1 MKFLPKCFCIV
12 PFVFQYFTKYSLRFF
27 FNFDF
32 WYSLELKTVKV
43 AFQLVYILFI
53 NITGMSL
60 RVTDLA
66 EIDKDYVPGLMC
78 IRDMEREA
86 FEAMEMPFSTPSASG
101 QEVQL
106 HNKIKRITLD
116 NREEYVRLALHYR
129 LHEFDVQVCLFSN
142 TKVKGRLVTLS
153 LT

>member
-1 MKFLPKCFCIV
+1 
-12 PFVFQYFTKYSLRFF
+12 
-27 FNFDF
+27 
-32 WYSLELKTVKV
+32 
-43 AFQLVYILFI
+43 
-53 NITGMSL
+53 MSL

-106 HNKIKRITLD
+106 HNKIKSITLD

-129 LHEFDVQVCLFSN
+129 LHEFDVQVGVCERKMFQGFFSQLL
-142 TKVKGRLVTLS
+142 KL
-153 LT
+153 LTYLQWPSIC

>member
-1 MKFLPKCFCIV
+1 
-12 PFVFQYFTKYSLRFF
+12 
-27 FNFDF
+27 
-32 WYSLELKTVKV
+32 
-43 AFQLVYILFI
+43 
-53 NITGMSL
+53 MSL

-106 HNKIKRITLD
+106 HNKIKSITLD
-116 NREEYVRLALHYR
+116 NREEYARLALHYR
-129 LHEFDVQVCLFSN
+129 LHEFDVQVGVS
-142 TKVKGRLVTLS
+142 
-153 LT
+153 

>member
-1 MKFLPKCFCIV
+1 
-12 PFVFQYFTKYSLRFF
+12 
-27 FNFDF
+27 
-32 WYSLELKTVKV
+32 
-43 AFQLVYILFI
+43 
-53 NITGMSL
+53 MSL

-106 HNKIKRITLD
+106 HNKIQRITLD
-116 NREEYVRLALHYR
+116 NRQEYVQLALHYR
-129 LHEFDVQVCLFSN
+129 LHEFDLQVILYLFN
-142 TKVKGRLVTLS
+142 CVTLLFAILPCIFVLRAINS
-153 LT
+153 NMSMKY

>member
-1 MKFLPKCFCIV
+1 MNLCRDRSKQVVGLCNNLDVLI
-12 PFVFQYFTKYSLRFF
+12 PFS
-27 FNFDF
+27 
-32 WYSLELKTVKV
+32 S
-43 AFQLVYILFI
+43 
-53 NITGMSL
+53 GMSL

-66 EIDKDYVPGLMC
+66 EIDKDYVPGLVF

-101 QEVQL
+101 QQVQL

-129 LHEFDVQVCLFSN
+129 LHEFDLQVF
-142 TKVKGRLVTLS
+142 
-153 LT
+153 

>member
-1 MKFLPKCFCIV
+1 
-12 PFVFQYFTKYSLRFF
+12 
-27 FNFDF
+27 
-32 WYSLELKTVKV
+32 
-43 AFQLVYILFI
+43 
-53 NITGMSL
+53 MSL

-106 HNKIKRITLD
+106 HNKIKRISLD

-129 LHEFDVQVCLFSN
+129 LHEFDLQVLYFSIYLLLIYLFKNGFIVYLFVCLFVCLF
-142 TKVKGRLVTLS
+142 T
-153 LT
+153 

>member
-1 MKFLPKCFCIV
+1 MNANALSYNLWPIVITFL
-12 PFVFQYFTKYSLRFF
+12 FF
-27 FNFDF
+27 F
-32 WYSLELKTVKV
+32 S
-43 AFQLVYILFI
+43 
-53 NITGMSL
+53 GMSL

-78 IRDMEREA
+78 IRDMDET

-106 HNKIKRITLD
+106 HNKVKRITLD

-129 LHEFDVQVCLFSN
+129 LHEFDVQVSVVLGLGSN
-142 TKVKGRLVTLS
+142 YYHVSQFLS
-153 LT
+153 QKIG

>member
-1 MKFLPKCFCIV
+1 MRCICI
-12 PFVFQYFTKYSLRFF
+12 S
-27 FNFDF
+27 
-32 WYSLELKTVKV
+32 
-43 AFQLVYILFI
+43 
-53 NITGMSL
+53 TGMTL

-78 IRDMEREA
+78 IRDMERED

-106 HNKIKRITLD
+106 HNKIKRIALD

-129 LHEFDVQVCLFSN
+129 LHEFDVQVGL
-142 TKVKGRLVTLS
+142 L
-153 LT
+153 

>member
-1 MKFLPKCFCIV
+1 MKCICI
-12 PFVFQYFTKYSLRFF
+12 S
-27 FNFDF
+27 
-32 WYSLELKTVKV
+32 
-43 AFQLVYILFI
+43 
-53 NITGMSL
+53 TGMTL

-78 IRDMEREA
+78 IRDMEQED

-106 HNKIKRITLD
+106 HNKIKRIALD

-129 LHEFDVQVCLFSN
+129 LHEFDVQVGL
-142 TKVKGRLVTLS
+142 L
-153 LT
+153 